1 MVWLSVGLLDYLPK
15 KTKHKS
21 RVSKPTH
28 MDVSVVIPFL
38 DEEES
43 LPELYQQLTDVLA
56 STKWSYEL
64 IFVDDGS
71 QDKGWKF
78 VRSAAKNDASVRGVK
93 FTRNF
98 GKSQA
103 LHVGFDLAQG
113 DVVFTMDADL
123 QDSPK
128 ELPALYEML
137 NKENLD
143 VVSGWKKIRHDPLF
157 GKTIPSKFFNW
168 AARQFSGIPLHDF
181 NCGLKAYKK
190 EVVKAIQVHGEM
202 HRYIP
207 LLAKHAGYRAI
218 GEHVVQ
224 HSARKYGK
232 TKFGADRF
240 VKGFLDLVTLL
251 FVQRFGKR
259 PMHFFG
265 LIGSLMLNTGFG
277 FALYLGIDKLYL
289 ETEGRL
295 ITERPE
301 FYLALTTMILGSQ
314 FFLAGFLAELFMR
327 SRNKSPNYRI
337 SETL

>member
-1 MVWLSVGLLDYLPK
+1 M
-15 KTKHKS
+15 
-21 RVSKPTH
+21 SKPTH

-56 STKWSYEL
+56 STIWSYEL

-71 QDKGWKF
+71 QDKGWEF
-78 VRSAAKNDASVRGVK
+78 VRSTAKNDASVRAVK

-103 LHVGFDLAQG
+103 LHVGFNLAQG

-123 QDSPK
+123 QDNPK
-128 ELPALYEML
+128 ELPAIYKLL
-137 NKENLD
+137 IKENLD
-143 VVSGWKKIRHDPLF
+143 VVSGWKKVRHDPLF

-168 AARQFSGIPLHDF
+168 AARQFSGIQLHDF

-190 EVVKAIQVHGEM
+190 EVVKAIQVNGEM

-207 LLAKHAGYRAI
+207 LLAKHAGYGAI
-218 GEHVVQ
+218 GEHIVQ

-232 TKFGADRF
+232 TKFGTDRF
-240 VKGFLDLVTLL
+240 IKGFLDLVTLL

-265 LIGSLMLNTGFG
+265 LIGSLMLVTGFG

-327 SRNKSPNYRI
+327 SRNKTPNYRI
-337 SETL
+337 RETL